1 MLNST
6 AGAELIRE
14 ATGRPCTRQNLEK
27 LCKTGRLPKSCVSLS
42 PVRVDGDLLLAEY
55 RANVDTRQANTINPG
70 PAKTKPVP
78 AEAAVDQAKEALRR
92 QVAALPADAIPELN
106 ESRARKEHYQAE
118 LAMLEVGIK
127 QKELVPASD
136 VKAEAFALARS
147 VRDGMLRVADRLA
160 PLLAAT
166 TDARETHRLLTE
178 EIRVA
183 LRGLADG

>member
-1 MLNST
+1 MTLVRKSEYARSRGVTPAAVTT
-6 AGAELIRE
+6 AI
-14 ATGRPCTRQNLEK
+14 
-27 LCKTGRLPKSCVSLS
+27 KTGRI
-42 PVRVDGDLLLAEY
+42 R
-55 RANVDTRQANTINPG
+55 
-70 PAKTKPVP
+70 
-78 AEAAVDQAKEALRR
+78 AAVVTQNGKELIDFNKANELWGRNTLQQPPTVKQQAQAAAAVESIPTPTDQQLRNLI
-92 QVAALPADAIPELN
+92 QGLPEDQIPDLN
-106 ESRARKEHYQAE
+106 DSRARREHYLAE
-118 LAMLEVGIK
+118 KARLEAMRGRE
-127 QKELVPASD
+127 ELVPASD